1 MRKGGFRATQMLRLS
16 GNYQIIVMYNISMAI
31 KGISLSRAC
40 TVGTGYCFQ
49 VACKQ
54 PSTSR
59 VSKGHNSRTQLYPMP
74 SDCVCV
80 CVQSTATLDCP
91 AGLPFD
97 FARLSIHCI
106 IVISHPLSPALHCP
120 ALTGGCLLSPLIVD
134 LAFLGSF
141 FFRVFSLFM

>member
-1 MRKGGFRATQMLRLS
+1 MQATLDLEGQQGS
-16 GNYQIIVMYNISMAI
+16 SKDATVPNAI
-31 KGISLSRAC
+31 WL
-40 TVGTGYCFQ
+40 
-49 VACKQ
+49 
-54 PSTSR
+54 
-59 VSKGHNSRTQLYPMP
+59 
-74 SDCVCV
+74 CV

-106 IVISHPLSPALHCP
+106 IVISHPLSPALPGP